1 MRKAI
6 YLFLLAA
13 LVSLTLAAYAD
24 EGSAGTWTGEII
36 DVACYVS
43 HGDGGRGPDH
53 AKCAKGCIKGG
64 QPMGLLTDDG
74 TLYILAAD
82 HANGAPFEAAKE
94 LAGEMAEIQGTASE
108 KSGVKMVTVTGAKKA
123 G

>member
-6 YLFLLAA
+6 YLFLLVAIVSLA
-13 LVSLTLAAYAD
+13 LVAIAD
-24 EGSAGTWTGEII
+24 ESAGTWTGEVI

-43 HGDGGRGPDH
+43 HGDKGRGPDH
-53 AKCAKGCIKGG
+53 ATCAKNCVKGG
-64 QPMGLLTDDG
+64 QPMGLLTEDG

-82 HANGAPFEAAKE
+82 HSDGAPFEAAKN
-94 LAGEMAEIQGTASE
+94 LAGEMAEIKGMASE
-108 KSGVKMVTVTGAKKA
+108 NAGIKMVTVTGAKKA

>member
-13 LVSLTLAAYAD
+13 LAGLAFAAAAE
-24 EGSAGTWTGEII
+24 EGASGSWTGEII
-36 DVACYVS
+36 DVACYVKN
-43 HGDGGRGPDH
+43 GDGGRGPDH
-53 AKCAKGCIKGG
+53 AKCAKSCAKGG
-64 QPMGLLTDDG
+64 QPVGLLTDDG

-82 HANGAPFEAAKE
+82 HKDGAPFEAAKE
-94 LAGEMAEIQGTASE
+94 LAGEMAEVMGVASE
-108 KSGVKMVTVTGAKKA
+108 NAGVKMVTVTGAKKA

>member
-13 LVSLTLAAYAD
+13 LVSLALAAYAD
-24 EGSAGTWTGEII
+24 EGTWTGEII

-43 HGDGGRGPDH
+43 HGEGGHGPDH
-53 AKCAKGCIKGG
+53 AKCAKGCLKGG

-82 HANGAPFEAAKE
+82 HANGAPFEAAKD
-94 LAGEMAEIQGTASE
+94 LGGEMAEITGVETE
-108 KSGVKMVTVTGAKKA
+108 KSGVKMVTVTAVKKA